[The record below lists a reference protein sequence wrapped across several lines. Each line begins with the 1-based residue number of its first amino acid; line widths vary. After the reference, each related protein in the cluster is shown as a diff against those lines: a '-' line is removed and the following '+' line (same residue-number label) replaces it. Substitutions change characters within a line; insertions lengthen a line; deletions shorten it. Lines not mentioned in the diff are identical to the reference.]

1 MREVQRRGFLLGMAG
16 TAAAAPGRRIRIAF
30 LGVSHSHARAKVDIA
45 RRSDRWDLAGV
56 WEPDPQVAGRFK
68 ADGLALLERDKLLG
82 DSSIEVVA
90 VESEVRDHASLA
102 KLGLEAGKH
111 VLVEK
116 PPADTMEA
124 LRGLLDLAE
133 KRRRILQVGYM
144 WRYHPGINAALD
156 AAKQGRLGD
165 VYQVRGTIHTSI
177 APAMR
182 LELARFRGGQMFEL
196 GCHLIEPM
204 VRLLGRPDRVT
215 PVLRKHGGYQ
225 DGLVD
230 NTMAIFEYP
239 RALATITSASM
250 HPGAGPLRSFEILGT
265 KGTAVVQPL
274 EPPELTFHLAAGPQ
288 KQPLPEYRRYVD
300 EFAALAA
307 AIRDGKPLVTTP
319 EQELLVQET
328 LLRACDM
335 I

>member
-1 MREVQRRGFLLGMAG
+1 MQRRRFLFGAAG
-16 TAAAAPGRRIRIAF
+16 AAAAAPGGRIRIAF

-68 ADGLALLERDKLLG
+68 ADGVALLDRDRLLT
-82 DSSIEVVA
+82 DPSIEVVA
-90 VESEVRDHASLA
+90 VESEVRDHAPLTKLA
-102 KLGLEAGKH
+102 LQAGKH

-124 LRGLLDLAE
+124 LRGLLDLAQ

-144 WRYHPGINAALD
+144 WRYHPGINAALE
-156 AAKQGRLGD
+156 AARQGRLGD

-196 GCHLIEPM
+196 GCHLIDPL
-204 VRLLGRPDRVT
+204 VRLLGRPERVT

-225 DGLVD
+225 DGLAD

-265 KGTAVVQPL
+265 KGAAVVRPL
-274 EPPELTFHLAAGPQ
+274 EPPELTFHLAAGAE

-307 AIRDGKPLVTTP
+307 AIRDGKPLATSP
-319 EQELLVQET
+319 EQELLVHET

-335 I
+335 V

>member
-1 MREVQRRGFLLGMAG
+1 
-16 TAAAAPGRRIRIAF
+16 
-30 LGVSHSHARAKVDIA
+30 
-45 RRSDRWDLAGV
+45 
-56 WEPDPQVAGRFK
+56 
-68 ADGLALLERDKLLG
+68 
-82 DSSIEVVA
+82 
-90 VESEVRDHASLA
+90 
-102 KLGLEAGKH
+102 
-111 VLVEK
+111 
-116 PPADTMEA
+116 MEA

-156 AAKQGRLGD
+156 VARQGRLGD

-196 GCHLIEPM
+196 GCHLIDPL

-225 DGLVD
+225 DDLVD

-265 KGTAVVQPL
+265 KGTAVVRPL

-288 KQPLPEYRRYVD
+288 KQPLPEYRRYVE
-300 EFAALAA
+300 EFVALAA
-307 AIRDGKPLVTTP
+307 AIRDGKPLVTSP